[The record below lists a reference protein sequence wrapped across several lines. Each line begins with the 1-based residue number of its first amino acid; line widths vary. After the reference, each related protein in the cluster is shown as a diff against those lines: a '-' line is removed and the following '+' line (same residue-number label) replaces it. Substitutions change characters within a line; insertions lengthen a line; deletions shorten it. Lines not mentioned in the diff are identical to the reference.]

1 MGTDITTLESPLDS
15 ICLIHK
21 ALRSRGAMVAD
32 IAERLGAETSLQ
44 AFRCAFDNWA
54 SALLFFFDQED
65 ALMSQA
71 PLETESPR
79 PGAESMTQWEPG
91 GGSADG
97 LEAGGLGPRV
107 KLEMAVAN
115 GREHLELT
123 EMLQEVLTVLN
134 DEIRRTRL
142 IQRTK
147 QHLCQRVLSLRL
159 ALDDHLEDEETFVLP
174 ILRRSMSEGQQREM
188 VRRLLYDG
196 ESPEPRWI
204 MNWVAEALTPEEGQL
219 LEGLELDATNAT

>member
-1 MGTDITTLESPLDS
+1 MTSEITALESPVDV

-21 ALRSRGAMVAD
+21 ALRGRGAMVAE
-32 IAERLGAETSLQ
+32 IAEQAGAESSLQ
-44 AFRCAFDNWA
+44 AFRCAFDSWA
-54 SALLFFFDQED
+54 SGLLYFFEQED

-71 PLETESPR
+71 VLEVESSR
-79 PGAESMTQWEPG
+79 PGANLVTQLAPG
-91 GGSADG
+91 GGSPEG
-97 LEAGGLGPRV
+97 LESGGLAHKV
-107 KLEMAVAN
+107 KRHMAAAN

-134 DEIRRTRL
+134 EEIQRTRL

-174 ILRRSMSEGQQREM
+174 ILRRSMSEGRQREV
-188 VRRLLYDG
+188 VRRLLHDE
-196 ESPEPRWI
+196 ESPEPLWI
-204 MNWVAEALTPEEGQL
+204 MNWVAEALTPDERQL
-219 LEGLELDATNAT
+219 LEGLELDDISAT